1 VGLLIA
7 HAKQPTTLPNIRPET
22 PAMSP
27 TDRREFLKLTA
38 TSAAIAGAT
47 ALTATARAAGANE
60 RLKVGVIGPGGMGSS
75 HVKLLS
81 ENKAVDLAWVC
92 DVDETRRGQ
101 AAETVEKLSGRAPK
115 AVKDLREVLDDK
127 ALDAVWIATP
137 DHWHAPATIL
147 ACDAGKHVYVEK
159 PCSHN
164 IREGRL
170 MIEAAR
176 RNNRVVQ
183 VGTQTR
189 STAGVQEAMEKLRKG
204 VIGEV
209 LVAKAWNSQRRGS
222 IGHTEA
228 SDPPSTLD
236 FDLWVGPA
244 PMVPYRSNMLPSI
257 WRWWHDFGAGDMGND
272 GVHDID
278 VACWGL
284 GVDTHP
290 SSVTAL
296 GGKYFFDDDQ
306 QFPDTQYCVFEYPGD
321 GKIGHKRQLIFE
333 QRIWSPYVQ
342 EGWENGDAFYGTEG
356 MMVLGKRGGYQIV
369 GPRNKL
375 IEEATFGGP
384 DLPAHHANF
393 MDCIKTGKRPNADIE
408 VNHLSTTLC
417 HLGNIATRVRATLE
431 FDPQTEQIVN
441 SPDGAALV
449 RRQYRDGHWAVPRG
463 V

>member
-1 VGLLIA
+1 
-7 HAKQPTTLPNIRPET
+7 
-22 PAMSP
+22 MSP

-296 GGKYFFDDDQ
+296 GGKDYFDDDQ

>member
-1 VGLLIA
+1 MA
-7 HAKQPTTLPNIRPET
+7 TTVR
-22 PAMSP
+22 
-27 TDRREFLKLTA
+27 
-38 TSAAIAGAT
+38 
-47 ALTATARAAGANE
+47 AGANE
-60 RLKVGVIGPGGMGSS
+60 RLKVAVIGPGGMGSN
-75 HVKLLS
+75 HLKLLAES
-81 ENKAVDLAWVC
+81 KAVDLAWVC

-101 AAETVEKLSGRAPK
+101 AAETAEKLSGRAPK
-115 AVKDLREVLDDK
+115 AVKDLREVLDNK
-127 ALDAVWIATP
+127 AVDAIWIATP
-137 DHWHAPATIL
+137 DHWHAPAAIL

-176 RNNRVVQ
+176 RNNRVMQ

-204 VIGEV
+204 VIGDV
-209 LVAKAWNSQRRGS
+209 LVSKAWNSQRRGS
-222 IGHTEA
+222 IGHTEP

-244 PMVPYRSNMLPSI
+244 PLVPYRSNLLPSI

-272 GVHDID
+272 GVHEID

-284 GVDTHP
+284 GVTTHP
-290 SSVTAL
+290 SSVAAL
-296 GGKYFFDDDQ
+296 GSKFVFDDDQ

-342 EGWENGDAFYGTEG
+342 EGWENGNAFYGTEG
-356 MMVLGKRGGYQIV
+356 MMVLGKRGGYKIV
-369 GPRNKL
+369 GPRNKP

-384 DLPAHHANF
+384 DLPAHHTNF
-393 MDCIKTGKRPNADIE
+393 MECIKTGKRPNADIE
-408 VNHLSTTLC
+408 INHLSTTLC

-431 FDPQTEQIVN
+431 FDPQAEKIVN
-441 SPDGAALV
+441 SPDGTPSSAGSIATATGPFRAGCNRATL
-449 RRQYRDGHWAVPRG
+449 RL
-463 V
+463 

>member
-1 VGLLIA
+1 MS
-7 HAKQPTTLPNIRPET
+7 T
-22 PAMSP
+22 P
-27 TDRREFLKLTA
+27 DRREFLKTTA
-38 TSAAIAGAT
+38 TGAALAGAT
-47 ALTATARAAGANE
+47 AFASTARAAGANE
-60 RLKVGVIGPGGMGSS
+60 RLVVGVIGPGGMGSN

-81 ENKAVDLAWVC
+81 ENKAVDVAWVC
-92 DVDETRRGQ
+92 DVDEERRNT
-101 AAETVEKLSGRAPK
+101 AAETVKSLSGKAPK

-127 ALDAVWIATP
+127 SVDAVWIATP

-189 STAGVQEAMEKLRKG
+189 STAGAQEAMQKLRSG
-204 VIGEV
+204 VIGTV
-209 LVAKAWNSQRRGS
+209 LVSKAWNSQRRGA
-222 IGHTEA
+222 IGHA
-228 SDPPSTLD
+228 QPSDPPATLD
-236 FDLWVGPA
+236 YDLWVGPA
-244 PMVPYRSNMLPSI
+244 PMRPYQSNLLPSI
-257 WRWWHDFGAGDMGND
+257 WRWWHDFGGGDMGND

-284 GVDTHP
+284 GVQSHP
-290 SSVTAL
+290 STISAL
-296 GGKYFFDDDQ
+296 GSKFFFDDDQ

-321 GKIGHKRQLIFE
+321 GQVGQKRQLIFE

-342 EGWENGDAFYGTEG
+342 EGWENGNAFYGTEG
-356 MMVLGKRGGYQIV
+356 MMVFGKRGGFKIV

-375 IEEATFGGP
+375 IEEGTFGGP
-384 DLPAHHANF
+384 DLAAHHANF
-393 MDCIKTGKRPNADIE
+393 LECIKSGERPNADIE
-408 VNHLSTTLC
+408 VNHLSSALC

-431 FDPQTEQIVN
+431 FDPVAEKITN
-441 SPDGAALV
+441 SNDGAALV
-449 RRQYRDGHWAVPRG
+449 RRQYRDDHWAVPRG